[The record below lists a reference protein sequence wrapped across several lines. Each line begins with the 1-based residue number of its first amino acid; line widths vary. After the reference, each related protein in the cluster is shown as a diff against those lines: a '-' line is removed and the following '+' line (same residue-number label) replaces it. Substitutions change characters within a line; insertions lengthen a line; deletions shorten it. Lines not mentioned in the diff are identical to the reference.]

1 MFMAAEAE
9 LRLNDAGCEGVA
21 ASTKQWN
28 KLPYISCSGGEDRSD
43 VCNESKLEAVLAHG
57 DSEQDCSP
65 WLSLSFG
72 GLCVRNMWVSRN
84 HSLWCDRGGHL
95 WGHRRL
101 FVIVVR
107 ICYFAHPALLVFL
120 WGTPSLLLA
129 ALPVLISRGFLLP
142 AKGLVTQPG
151 PQSPPFP
158 ECSDLKREAVC
169 SRFIL
174 TAAPWRCSPFASIP
188 RS

>member
-142 AKGLVTQPG
+142 AKARACDSAWTTVSSFSWVQWSEEGSSLQPIHPDG
-151 PQSPPFP
+151 S
-158 ECSDLKREAVC
+158 A
-169 SRFIL
+169 L
-174 TAAPWRCSPFASIP
+174 TL
-188 RS
+188 